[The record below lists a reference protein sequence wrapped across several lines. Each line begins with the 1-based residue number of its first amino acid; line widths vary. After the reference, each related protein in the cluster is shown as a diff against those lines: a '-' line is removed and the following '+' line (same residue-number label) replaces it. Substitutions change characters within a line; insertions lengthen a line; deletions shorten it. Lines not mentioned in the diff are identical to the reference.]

1 VTTPPDTAT
10 TPPAIA
16 TTPPGTAT
24 TPPGTATTQP
34 EPDGGVYALLIDGTT
49 VLIRSARGQ
58 DTDAVRQ
65 MHAEMSPSNIYLR
78 FFSISPHAA
87 EREAKRVCRPPDS
100 EHEALLAWLG
110 SQLVGVASYEPTGKP
125 GVAEIAF
132 AVSDHMHGR
141 GVATLLLDHLV
152 SAARLRGLRA
162 FTAATLAD
170 NFAML
175 GVFANA
181 GLPAKRQLDSGVI
194 ETTFPLPA
202 DKADR
207 QLQGYLD
214 SMAKREQVADVA
226 SLRYLLE
233 PSSVAVV
240 GASRKPGRVGHAIL
254 RNILAGGFAGRVFPI
269 NPHAESI
276 EGIACLPAIAD
287 LPEPVDVAV
296 IAVPPPAV
304 AQVAQEC
311 GRRGVRSLVVVTSGL
326 DTGTGSELLAA
337 CRRYGMR
344 LVGPNCFG
352 IAVPGLNLNAT
363 FAATAAPPGV
373 AGLVVQSG
381 GIGVAVLEH
390 LSRLGIGVSSFASVG
405 DKYDVSSNDMLL
417 WWEQDKIT
425 SLAVLYVESFGSPRR
440 FAQTARR
447 VGRRIPVLT
456 VIGGRSAAGQRA
468 AASHTAAAATP
479 LITQEALFE
488 QAGVVATTSLGELID
503 VLALLACQPL
513 LAGNRIAIVS
523 NAGGAGVLA
532 ADACGDNGLKVA
544 VMSATT
550 QQRLRRILPDGA
562 AVSGPIDTTAAASQ
576 DAFRTCLEQVGR
588 DNGVDAVLVITV
600 PTALCD
606 LTPAILR
613 ANVTKPLVATLLDQ
627 QESVRLLRRQP
638 GHAPPSAADDLVRA
652 AAGATTSPAPDGP
665 VSAATRSQ
673 LSQSIP
679 AYLYPESA
687 ARALG
692 YAARYSAWR
701 SRTPGTVPAL
711 TGIRP
716 QDARAIVARFLSGQR
731 LGGWLPPT
739 ETAELLSCY
748 GITLTPTRQATDAD
762 AAAAAA
768 ADLGGQVVLKADV
781 AGLVHKSDAGAVLLG
796 LRTEADVRRGYAE
809 LAGRFGAGLRRVL
822 IQPMITDGVEVLIG
836 VVHEPVFGPVVVFG
850 LGGVATDVLGDH
862 AARLTPLTDADADEL
877 ILGIRAAP
885 LLLGHRGTPPADLS
899 ALADV
904 LLRVS
909 RLADELPEIAELD
922 LNPVIARAD
931 GVCPVDARIRLVPA
945 APPDPFLRR
954 LR

>member
-1 VTTPPDTAT
+1 VTSQPDTAT
-10 TPPAIA
+10 SRPDSATGQPA
-16 TTPPGTAT
+16 
-24 TPPGTATTQP
+24 
-34 EPDGGVYALLIDGTT
+34 PDDGVYALLIDGTT
-49 VLIRSARGQ
+49 VLIRPARAE
-58 DTDAVRQ
+58 DADAVRQ

-78 FFSISPHAA
+78 FFSISPLAA

-125 GVAEIAF
+125 GIAEIAF

-152 SAARLRGLRA
+152 SMARLRGLQA
-162 FTAATLAD
+162 FTAETLAD
-170 NFAML
+170 NLAML
-175 GVFANA
+175 RVFANA
-181 GLPAKRQLDSGVI
+181 GLPARRQMADGVI

-202 DKADR
+202 DEADR

-214 SMAKREQVADVA
+214 SVAKREQVADVA

-240 GASRKPGRVGHAIL
+240 GASRKPGRVGHAML
-254 RNILAGGFAGRVFPI
+254 RNILAGGFAGQVYPV
-269 NPHAESI
+269 NPRAKSV
-276 EGIACLPAIAD
+276 EGIACLPSVAD

-296 IAVPPPAV
+296 IAVPPLAV

-326 DTGTGSELLAA
+326 DADTGSELLAV

-352 IAVPGLNLNAT
+352 IAVPGLSLNAT

-381 GIGVAVLEH
+381 GIGIAVLEH

-417 WWEQDKIT
+417 WWEQDSIT
-425 SLAVLYVESFGSPRR
+425 RLAVLYVESFGSPRR

-447 VGRRIPVLT
+447 VSRRIPVLT

-468 AASHTAAAATP
+468 AASYTATAATP

-488 QAGVVATTSLGELID
+488 QAGIVATTSLGELID
-503 VLALLACQPL
+503 VAALLACQPL

-523 NAGGAGVLA
+523 NAGSASVLA
-532 ADACGDNGLKVA
+532 ADACGENGLNVA
-544 VMSATT
+544 VLSAPT
-550 QQRLRRILPDGA
+550 QQRLHRTLPAGA
-562 AVSGPIDTTAAASQ
+562 AVSGPVDTTATASQ
-576 DAFRTCLEQVGR
+576 DAFRTCLELVAR
-588 DNGVDAVLVITV
+588 DDGVDAVLAITV

-613 ANVTKPLVATLLDQ
+613 ANVTKPLVATMLDQ
-627 QESVRLLRRQP
+627 QESVRLLRRQS
-638 GHAPPSAADDLVRA
+638 GRARAATATDPVGA
-652 AAGATTSPAPDGP
+652 AAGGTASPPPDGT
-665 VSAATRSQ
+665 VSAASHSL

-679 AYLYPESA
+679 VYLYPESA

-692 YAARYSAWR
+692 YAARYGAWR
-701 SRTPGTVPAL
+701 SRAPGLIPEL
-711 TGIRP
+711 TGIRT
-716 QDARAIVARFLSGQR
+716 QDARTIVARFLSSQR
-731 LGGWLPPT
+731 PGGWLPPA

-748 GITLTPTRQATDAD
+748 GITLSPTRRVTDTD
-762 AAAAAA
+762 PAAA
-768 ADLGGQVVLKADV
+768 V
-781 AGLVHKSDAGAVLLG
+781 AVAS
-796 LRTEADVRRGYAE
+796 RG
-809 LAGRFGAGLRRVL
+809 
-822 IQPMITDGVEVLIG
+822 GVEVLIG

-850 LGGVATDVLGDH
+850 LGGVAAEVLGDH
-862 AARLTPLTDADADEL
+862 AARLAPLTDADADEL

-909 RLADELPEIAELD
+909 RLADELPEIAELG
-922 LNPVIARAD
+922 LNPVIAHAD
-931 GVCPVDARIRLVPA
+931 GVYPVDARIRLVPA
-945 APPDPFLRR
+945 APQDPFLRR